1 MKQHPSHTPEDPRRR
16 SGSGFI
22 SGLILEL
29 KNILH
34 DYGTMQLL
42 GLLLLLIKHTA
53 SSELI
58 YMEYYWNVW
67 DSKTIFVRRTP
78 LT

>member
-58 YMEYYWNVW
+58 WNIIGMYGIPKLFLL
-67 DSKTIFVRRTP
+67 DEP
-78 LT
+78 L